1 MICFS
6 YTIQPDDLAE
16 FGACKQEVRADVH
29 RWLGILKRVA
39 AAPKG
44 QGKRV
49 MEAEAKLAGTS
60 HGSVRAKW
68 YDYQESGDWR
78 VLVNRAKQGSTNG
91 DRGNL
96 SATLIAHFTDL
107 CLANQRVASAAYD
120 KLIEDYRA
128 GVVIPGHGSWRDHY
142 PHRRCCPPELPAGW
156 SKRTFYR
163 HAPERESFIA
173 LAARQGRSAASVMR
187 LKVHT
192 TRVGLAIGQEYQID
206 DQEYDVPVNFL
217 APGAHQSR
225 AMRPLGL
232 DGLELLSTVQLLN
245 GFLPTLWDA
254 RTEKKQKPL
263 ERYVPWFLLGMLT
276 VGGINES
283 TGTTITCEHG
293 TAAVRDLLEKAL
305 YDHTG
310 GKVRIVRGGIDRR
323 SSHAGLFDSRGRG
336 NFRVKA
342 TLEGSRNLLRN
353 KMADTL
359 LFPGATGLDRDHAP
373 AELAGRERYNERVIN
388 AAVAVGMRDD
398 VAELLVLPFLEWSQF
413 VALTV
418 ELYRVINTRTDHRI
432 EGWQECQFMV
442 NEWRPARELPWQ
454 SMDVLLRMP
463 DDAQAACRALIAT
476 DEALR
481 NSRRMNPQEVWERG
495 RGVLTPLPEPLVPL
509 LLPPDGTFGVE
520 RDMDDEDCFTWTDS
534 ALSTRPYRFLAR
546 VGGRLLPRDR
556 YMTYCNP
563 FAPGKLIVCDA
574 KGRYL
579 GACPA
584 YDVASRADAEA
595 VHRAQGL
602 AAKLEKEKLAPLARL
617 GARMGRQLLEASQ
630 TNAAALHGRR
640 KADAAPVQT
649 ADRDTIRRE
658 RATAF
663 DAADFDTHPDAGSQQ
678 NAPAA
683 YDGEGVWWPAAEQ
696 PDTEVPGAGAETY
709 RAEDFF

>member
-1 MICFS
+1 MVCFS
-6 YTIQPDDLAE
+6 YTIPSGDLGE
-16 FGACKQEVRADVH
+16 FAACKDEVRADVR
-29 RWLGILKRVA
+29 RWLGVLSRVA

-49 MEAEAKLAGTS
+49 MEAEARLAGTS
-60 HGSVRAKW
+60 YGSVRAKW

-78 VLVNRAKQGSTNG
+78 RLVNRAKQGATNG

-96 SATLIAHFTDL
+96 SATLIAHFADL
-107 CLANQRVASAAYD
+107 CLLNQRVASAAYE

-142 PHRRCCPPELPAGW
+142 PHRRVCPPELPAGW

-163 HAPERESFIA
+163 HAPERESFLS

-217 APGAHQSR
+217 APAARQGR

-232 DGLELLSTVQLLN
+232 DGLELLSAVQLLN
-245 GFLPTLWDA
+245 GYLPTLWNA
-254 RTEKKQKPL
+254 KAEKKEKPL
-263 ERYVPWFLLGMLT
+263 ERYVPWFLLGMLSI
-276 VGGINES
+276 GGINEE
-283 TGTTITCEHG
+283 TGTRVTCEHG
-293 TAAVRDLLEKAL
+293 TAAVRETLEKAL
-305 YDHTG
+305 FDHTG
-310 GKVRIVRGGIDRR
+310 GKVRILRGGIDRKPAY
-323 SSHAGLFDSRGRG
+323 AGLFDSRGRG

-353 KMADTL
+353 KMADAL
-359 LFPGATGLDRDHAP
+359 LFPGATGLSRDRAP
-373 AELAGRERYNERVIN
+373 EELQGRERHNERLLA
-388 AAVAVGMRDD
+388 AAVGAGMRDD

-413 VALTV
+413 VALTT
-418 ELYRVINTRTDHRI
+418 ELYRVINTRTDHAM
-432 EGWQECQFMV
+432 EGWAECKFMV
-442 NEWRPARELPWQ
+442 NEWRPAREFPWQ
-454 SMDVLLRMP
+454 PMDTLLKMP

-495 RGVLTPLPEPLVPL
+495 RGILRPLPDAMVPL

-520 RDMDDEDCFTWTDS
+520 RELDDEDCFTWTDS
-534 ALSTRPYRFLAR
+534 AMSTRPYRYLAR
-546 VGGRLLPRDR
+546 IGGRLLPRDK
-556 YMTYCNP
+556 YLTYCNP

-574 KGRYL
+574 KGRFV

-595 VHRAQGL
+595 VQRQMGL
-602 AAKLEKEKLAPLARL
+602 ERKIEREKLAPLARI
-617 GARMGRQLLEASQ
+617 GARMAREF
-630 TNAAALHGRR
+630 ALAGLHL
-640 KADAAPVQT
+640 APVFQQPEDAVDVRGRPAGRAAGAPRAQRPAGT
-649 ADRDTIRRE
+649 ATPGGDAQRGAEGQRR
-658 RATAF
+658 RRT
-663 DAADFDTHPDAGSQQ
+663 G
-678 NAPAA
+678 
-683 YDGEGVWWPAAEQ
+683 AAELRHPQ
-696 PDTEVPGAGAETY
+696 QWE
-709 RAEDFF
+709 RR